1 MTSPG
6 PPGAIDYWCNVF
18 TPEGIRACFTE
29 QPELAEVFR
38 WWRLEDHLVG
48 LEPAEFVATLDAAGV
63 EKVLVPAAKMR
74 SFRTGALIWDVPVA
88 TVAALVEAAPDRI
101 GGLYGI
107 DPRRRMEGV
116 RELEDAVRR
125 QGFVGAHLH
134 PYGFALPLNDA
145 AYYPY
150 YAKCVELDVP
160 LVVQV
165 GHSAEAMPSAVG
177 RPLLLDDVALYFPEL
192 RIVGA
197 HTGWPWVEELIA
209 LAWKHRNV
217 YIGTSAHAPRYW
229 DPALVRFLQSRGMGK
244 VLFGTD
250 YPVLR
255 HQDALAQI
263 AALPL
268 REEARGWLLRETA
281 RKVFKL

>member
-1 MTSPG
+1 MTG
-6 PPGAIDYWCNVF
+6 VIDYWCNLF
-18 TPEGIRACFTE
+18 TPEGIRACFAK

-38 WWRLEDHLVG
+38 WWRMEDRLRG
-48 LEPAEFVATLDAAGV
+48 YSPAEFLERMDAAGV
-63 EKVLVPAAKMR
+63 EMVLVPAAKMR
-74 SFRTGALIWDVPVA
+74 SFRTQELIWDVAVRDVA
-88 TVAALVEAAPDRI
+88 ELIESAPDRF

-107 DPRRRMEGV
+107 NPWRRMDGV
-116 RELEDAVRR
+116 HELEDAVRR

-134 PYGFALPLNDA
+134 PYGFGLPLNDA
-145 AYYPY
+145 GYYPF

-160 LVVQV
+160 VVVQV
-165 GHSAEAMPSAVG
+165 GHSAESMPSALG

-192 RIVGA
+192 RIVAA

-217 YIGTSAHAPRYW
+217 YIGTSAHAPKYW
-229 DPALVRFLQSRGMGK
+229 DPALVRFFGSRGQGK

-250 YPVLR
+250 YPVLL
-255 HQDALAQI
+255 HADALAQVEEL
-263 AALPL
+263 ALKD
-268 REEARGWLLRETA
+268 EARQWLLRDAA

>member
-1 MTSPG
+1 MTG
-6 PPGAIDYWCNVF
+6 VIDYWCNLF
-18 TPEGIRACFTE
+18 TPEGIRTCFVDQE
-29 QPELAEVFR
+29 ELQDVFR
-38 WWRLEDHLVG
+38 WWGLEDRLKG
-48 LEPAEFVATLDAAGV
+48 YAPGEFLALLDEAGV
-63 EKVLVPAAKMR
+63 EMILVPAARMWSHR
-74 SFRTGALIWDVPVA
+74 SQRLLWDVPVR
-88 TVAALVEAAPDRI
+88 TVAELMEAAPDRV

-107 DPRRRMEGV
+107 NPWTRMEGV

-134 PYGFALPLNDA
+134 PYGFGLPLNDA
-145 AYYPY
+145 MYYPF

-165 GHSAEAMPSAVG
+165 GHSAESMPSAHG

-217 YIGTSAHAPRYW
+217 YIGTSAHAPKYW
-229 DPALVRFLQSRGMGK
+229 DPALVRFLNSRGQGK

-250 YPVLR
+250 YPVLQ
-255 HQDALAQI
+255 HGEALAQV
-263 AALPL
+263 AGLGLKDDAQ
-268 REEARGWLLRETA
+268 AWLVRETA

>member
-1 MTSPG
+1 MTG
-6 PPGAIDYWCNVF
+6 VIDYWCNIF
-18 TPEGIRACFTE
+18 TPEGIRACFSDQE
-29 QPELAEVFR
+29 ELREVFR
-38 WWRLEDHLVG
+38 WWRLEDHLRG
-48 LEPAEFVATLDAAGV
+48 YPPAEFLGHLDAAGV
-63 EKVLVPAAKMR
+63 EMVLVPAAKMR
-74 SFRTGALIWDVPVA
+74 SFRSQRMLWEVPVRD
-88 TVAALVEAAPDRI
+88 VAELIEQAPDRI

-107 DPRRRMEGV
+107 DPWSRMSGV

-134 PYGFALPLNDA
+134 PYGFGLPLNDA
-145 AYYPY
+145 AYYPF

-165 GHSAEAMPSAVG
+165 GHSAESMPSALG
-177 RPLLLDDVALYFPEL
+177 RPLLLDDVALYFPDL
-192 RIVGA
+192 RIVAA
-197 HTGWPWVEELIA
+197 HTGWPWVEELLA

-217 YIGTSAHAPRYW
+217 YVGTSAHAPKYW
-229 DPALVRFLQSRGMGK
+229 DPALVRFLGSRGKGK

-255 HQDALAQI
+255 HAEALAQVE
-263 AALPL
+263 ALGL
-268 REEARGWLLRETA
+268 ADDARAWLLRETA

>member
-1 MTSPG
+1 MT
-6 PPGAIDYWCNVF
+6 GAVDYWCNLF
-18 TPEGIRACFTE
+18 TPEGIRACFTD
-29 QPELAEVFR
+29 QDELREVFR
-38 WWRLEDHLVG
+38 WWHLEDRLVG
-48 LEPAEFVATLDAAGV
+48 YPLAEFLGVLDAASV
-63 EKVLVPAAKMR
+63 ETVLVPAARMR
-74 SFRTGALIWDVPVA
+74 SFRTQRMLWEVPVRD
-88 TVAALVEAAPDRI
+88 VAELIEGAPDRI

-107 DPRRRMEGV
+107 DPWSRMAGV
-116 RELEDAVRR
+116 RELEDSVRR

-134 PYGFALPLNDA
+134 PYGFGLPLNDA
-145 AYYPY
+145 AYYPF

-165 GHSAEAMPSAVG
+165 GHSAESMPSALG

-192 RIVGA
+192 RVVAA

-209 LAWKHRNV
+209 LAWKHPNV
-217 YIGTSAHAPRYW
+217 YIGTSAHAPKYW
-229 DPALVRFLQSRGMGK
+229 DPALVRFLGSRGKGK

-255 HQDALAQI
+255 HAEALAQVDGLGL
-263 AALPL
+263 AAD
-268 REEARGWLLRETA
+268 ARAWLVRETA

>member
-1 MTSPG
+1 MKG
-6 PPGAIDYWCNVF
+6 VIDYWCNLF
-18 TPEGIRACFTE
+18 TPAGIESWFRN
-29 QPELAEVFR
+29 QPELLEVFR

-48 LEPAEFVATLDAAGV
+48 YPPAAFLELLDAAGV
-63 EKVLVPAAKMR
+63 ERVLIPAARMR
-74 SFRTGALIWDVPVA
+74 SFRTREPIWQVPVRE
-88 TVAALVEAAPDRI
+88 VAELVETAPDRF

-107 DPRRRMEGV
+107 DPGLRMAGV

-125 QGFVGAHLH
+125 QGFLGAHLH
-134 PYGFALPLNDA
+134 PYGFGLPLNDA
-145 AYYPY
+145 AYYPF

-165 GHSAEAMPSAVG
+165 GHSAEAMPNALG

-192 RIVGA
+192 RIVAA

-209 LAWKHRNV
+209 LAWKHPNV

-229 DPALVRFLQSRGMGK
+229 DPALVRFLNSRGMGK

-255 HQDALAQI
+255 HAEALAQVD
-263 AALPL
+263 ALGL
-268 REEARGWLLRETA
+268 KEEARAWLLRETA

>member
-1 MTSPG
+1 MSG
-6 PPGAIDYWCNVF
+6 VIDYWCNLF
-18 TPEGIRACFTE
+18 TPAGIQACFLD
-29 QPELAEVFR
+29 QPELLEVFR
-38 WWRLEDHLVG
+38 WWRLEDRLRG
-48 LEPAEFVATLDAAGV
+48 YTPAQFVELMDAAGV
-63 EKVLVPAAKMR
+63 ERVLVPAARMR
-74 SFRTGALIWDVPVA
+74 SFRTQELIWNVPVRE
-88 TVAALVEAAPDRI
+88 VAELVEQAPDRFA
-101 GGLYGI
+101 GLYGI
-107 DPRRRMEGV
+107 NPWTRMEGV

-134 PYGFALPLNDA
+134 PYGFGLPVNDA
-145 AYYPY
+145 AYYPF

-160 LVVQV
+160 IVIQV
-165 GHSAEAMPSAVG
+165 GHSAEFMPSAPG
-177 RPLLLDDVALYFPEL
+177 RPLLLDDVALFFPEL

-229 DPALVRFLQSRGMGK
+229 EPALTAFANSRGKGK

-250 YPVLR
+250 YPVLV
-255 HQDALAQI
+255 HADALAQVQ
-263 AALPL
+263 ALDL
-268 REEARGWLLRETA
+268 RDDAEGWLLREAA

>member
-1 MTSPG
+1 VN
-6 PPGAIDYWCNVF
+6 GAIDYWCNIF
-18 TPEGIRACFTE
+18 TPEGIRAWFTE
-29 QPELAEVFR
+29 QEELAEVFR
-38 WWRLEDHLVG
+38 WWKLEDHLKGYSLEDYVG
-48 LEPAEFVATLDAAGV
+48 LLDRAGV
-63 EKVLVPAAKMR
+63 EIVLVPAAKMQ
-74 SFRTGALIWDVPVA
+74 SFQTRKLIWDVPVSA
-88 TVAALVEAAPDRI
+88 VAQLVEQAPDRI
-101 GGLYGI
+101 RGLYGI
-107 DPRRRMEGV
+107 DPWSRMRGV

-134 PYGFALPLNDA
+134 PYGFGLGLNDA
-145 AYYPY
+145 AYYPF

-165 GHSAEAMPSAVG
+165 GHSAESMPSAVG

-192 RIVGA
+192 RIVAA

-209 LAWKHRNV
+209 LAWKHRNIF
-217 YIGTSAHAPRYW
+217 IGTSAHAPKYW
-229 DPALVRFLQSRGMGK
+229 DPTLIRFLKSRGRGK

-255 HQDALAQI
+255 HAETLAQVE
-263 AALPL
+263 ALGL
-268 REEARGWLLRETA
+268 GEENKAWLLRETA

>member
-1 MTSPG
+1 MTG
-6 PPGAIDYWCNVF
+6 VIDYWCNLF
-18 TPEGIRACFTE
+18 TPEGIRACFLE
-29 QPELAEVFR
+29 QEELREVFR
-38 WWRLEDHLVG
+38 WWRLEDHLRG
-48 LEPAEFVATLDAAGV
+48 YPPAEFLALLDAAGV
-63 EKVLVPAAKMR
+63 EMVLVPAARMR
-74 SFRTGALIWDVPVA
+74 SFRSQRLLWDVPVRD
-88 TVAALVEAAPDRI
+88 VAELIETAPDRI

-107 DPRRRMEGV
+107 DPWTRMGGV

-134 PYGFALPLNDA
+134 PYGFGLPLNDA
-145 AYYPY
+145 AYYPF

-165 GHSAEAMPSAVG
+165 GHSAESMPSALG

-192 RIVGA
+192 RIVAA
-197 HTGWPWVEELIA
+197 HTGWPWVEELLA

-217 YIGTSAHAPRYW
+217 YVGTSAHAPRYW
-229 DPALVRFLQSRGMGK
+229 DPALVRFLDSRGRGK

-255 HQDALAQI
+255 HAEALAQLDALA
-263 AALPL
+263 LK
-268 REEARGWLLRETA
+268 EESRAWLLRETA
-281 RKVFKL
+281 RKVFKI

>member
-1 MTSPG
+1 MNG
-6 PPGAIDYWCNVF
+6 VIDYWCNLF
-18 TPEGIRACFTE
+18 TPEGIRACFTD
-29 QPELAEVFR
+29 QPELREVFR
-38 WWRLEDHLVG
+38 WWRMEDRLHG
-48 LEPAEFVATLDAAGV
+48 LSTPEFLQVMDAAGV
-63 EKVLVPAAKMR
+63 ETVLVPAAKMR
-74 SFRTGALIWDVPVA
+74 SFRTRAPLWDVPVRD
-88 TVAALVEAAPDRI
+88 VAELVEQAPDRFA
-101 GGLYGI
+101 GLYGI
-107 DPRRRMEGV
+107 DPGTRMDGV

-125 QGFVGAHLH
+125 QRFVGAHLH
-134 PYGFALPLNDA
+134 PYGFGLPLNDP
-145 AYYPY
+145 AYYPF

-165 GHSAEAMPSAVG
+165 GHSAELMPSALG

-229 DPALVRFLQSRGMGK
+229 DPALVAFANSRGKGK

-255 HQDALAQI
+255 HADALAQVQALGLRGD
-263 AALPL
+263 AAD
-268 REEARGWLLRETA
+268 WLLRETA

>member
-1 MTSPG
+1 MTG
-6 PPGAIDYWCNVF
+6 VIDYWCNLF
-18 TPEGIRACFTE
+18 TPEGIRASFLE
-29 QPELAEVFR
+29 QEELREVFR
-38 WWRLEDHLVG
+38 WWRLEDHLRG
-48 LEPAEFVATLDAAGV
+48 YPPAEFLALLDAAGV
-63 EKVLVPAAKMR
+63 EMVLVPAARMR
-74 SFRTGALIWDVPVA
+74 SFRSQRLLWDVPVRD
-88 TVAALVEAAPDRI
+88 VAELIETAPDRI

-107 DPRRRMEGV
+107 DPWTRMGGV

-134 PYGFALPLNDA
+134 PYGFGLPLNDA
-145 AYYPY
+145 AYYPF

-165 GHSAEAMPSAVG
+165 GHSAESMPSALG

-192 RIVGA
+192 RIVAA
-197 HTGWPWVEELIA
+197 HTGWPWVEELLA

-217 YIGTSAHAPRYW
+217 YVGTSAHAPRYW
-229 DPALVRFLQSRGMGK
+229 DPALVRFLDSRGRGK

-255 HQDALAQI
+255 HAEALAQLDALA
-263 AALPL
+263 LK
-268 REEARGWLLRETA
+268 EESRAWLLRETA
-281 RKVFKL
+281 RKVFKI

>member
-1 MTSPG
+1 MT
-6 PPGAIDYWCNVF
+6 GAIDYWCNLF
-18 TPEGIRACFTE
+18 TPDGIRALFSE
-29 QPELAEVFR
+29 EEELREVFR
-38 WWRLEDHLVG
+38 WWGLEDHLKG
-48 LEPAEFVATLDAAGV
+48 YSAKEFLDRLDEAGV
-63 EKVLVPAAKMR
+63 EMILVPAAKMR
-74 SFRTGALIWDVPVA
+74 SFKRQQMIWDVQVRDVA
-88 TVAALVEAAPDRI
+88 ELCESAPDRI

-107 DPRRRMEGV
+107 NPWSRMEGV

-125 QGFVGAHLH
+125 CGFVGAHLH
-134 PYGFALPLNDA
+134 PYGFGLQLNDA

-150 YAKCVELDVP
+150 YAKCVELDIP

-165 GHSAEAMPSAVG
+165 GHSAEMMPSALG

-192 RIVGA
+192 RIVAA

-209 LAWKHRNV
+209 LAWKHRNI

-229 DPALVRFLQSRGMGK
+229 DPALVRFANSRGKGK

-255 HQDALAQI
+255 HKEALAQI
-263 AALPL
+263 EVLKLHDDAKA
-268 REEARGWLLRETA
+268 WLLRETA

>member
-1 MTSPG
+1 MT
-6 PPGAIDYWCNVF
+6 GAVDYWCNLF
-18 TPEGIRACFTE
+18 TPEGIRACFTD
-29 QPELAEVFR
+29 QDELREVFR
-38 WWRLEDHLVG
+38 WWHLEDRLVG
-48 LEPAEFVATLDAAGV
+48 YPLAEFLDLLDAASV
-63 EKVLVPAAKMR
+63 ETVLVPAARMR
-74 SFRTGALIWDVPVA
+74 SFRTQRMLWDVPVRD
-88 TVAALVEAAPDRI
+88 VAELIEGAPDRV

-107 DPRRRMEGV
+107 DPWSRMAGV

-134 PYGFALPLNDA
+134 PYGFGLPLNDA
-145 AYYPY
+145 AYYPF

-165 GHSAEAMPSAVG
+165 GHSAESMPSALG

-192 RIVGA
+192 RVVAA

-209 LAWKHRNV
+209 LAWKHPNV
-217 YIGTSAHAPRYW
+217 YVGTSAHAPKYW
-229 DPALVRFLQSRGMGK
+229 DPALVRFLGSRGKGK

-255 HQDALAQI
+255 HAEALAQVDGLGLS
-263 AALPL
+263 AD
-268 REEARGWLLRETA
+268 ARAWLVRETA

>member
-1 MTSPG
+1 MTG
-6 PPGAIDYWCNVF
+6 VIDYWCNIF

-29 QPELAEVFR
+29 QEELREVFR
-38 WWRLEDHLVG
+38 WWKLEDHLEG
-48 LEPAEFVATLDAAGV
+48 HTPRAFLEILDRAGV
-63 EKVLVPAAKMR
+63 ETVLVPAARMH
-74 SFRTGALIWDVPVA
+74 SFRTRRPIWNVSVS
-88 TVAALVEAAPDRI
+88 TVAELAEQAPDRI
-101 GGLYGI
+101 RGLYGI
-107 DPRRRMEGV
+107 DPWTRMDGV
-116 RELEDAVRR
+116 RALEDAVRR

-134 PYGFALPLNDA
+134 PYGFGLALNDA
-145 AYYPY
+145 AYYPF

-165 GHSAEAMPSAVG
+165 GHSAESMPSAVG

-192 RIVGA
+192 RIVAA

-209 LAWKHRNV
+209 LAWKHRNLF
-217 YIGTSAHAPRYW
+217 IGTSAHAPKYW
-229 DPALVRFLQSRGMGK
+229 DPALVRFLGSRGMGK

-255 HQDALAQI
+255 HAEALAQI
-263 AALPL
+263 EPL
-268 REEARGWLLRETA
+268 GLRDEARAWLLRETA

>member
-1 MTSPG
+1 MTG
-6 PPGAIDYWCNVF
+6 VIDYWCNLF
-18 TPEGIRACFTE
+18 TPEGIRACFLE
-29 QPELAEVFR
+29 QEELREVFR
-38 WWRLEDHLVG
+38 WWRLEDHLRG
-48 LEPAEFVATLDAAGV
+48 YPPAEFLALLDAAGV
-63 EKVLVPAAKMR
+63 EMVLVPAARMR
-74 SFRTGALIWDVPVA
+74 SFRSQRLLWDVPVRD
-88 TVAALVEAAPDRI
+88 VAELIEGAPDRF

-107 DPRRRMEGV
+107 DPWTRMDGV

-134 PYGFALPLNDA
+134 PYGFGLPMNDA
-145 AYYPY
+145 AYYPF

-165 GHSAEAMPSAVG
+165 GHSAEAMPSALG

-192 RIVGA
+192 RIVAA

-209 LAWKHRNV
+209 LAWKHPNL
-217 YIGTSAHAPRYW
+217 YIGTSAHAPKYW
-229 DPALVRFLQSRGMGK
+229 DPALVRFLDARGRGK

-255 HQDALAQI
+255 HAEALAQ
-263 AALPL
+263 LESLTL
-268 REEARGWLLRETA
+268 REESRVWLLRETA
-281 RKVFKL
+281 RKVFKI

>member
-1 MTSPG
+1 MAG
-6 PPGAIDYWCNVF
+6 VIDYWCNLF
-18 TPEGIRACFTE
+18 TPEGIRSCFTE
-29 QPELAEVFR
+29 PEELREVFR
-38 WWRLEDHLVG
+38 WWRLEDRLRG
-48 LEPAEFVATLDAAGV
+48 YPPREFLQLLDAAGV
-63 EKVLVPAAKMR
+63 QTVLVPAARMR
-74 SFRTGALIWDVPVA
+74 SFRTQAMLWEVPVRA
-88 TVAALVEAAPDRI
+88 VAELIETAPDRV

-107 DPRRRMEGV
+107 DPWRRMEGV

-134 PYGFALPLNDA
+134 PYGFGLPINDA

-165 GHSAEAMPSAVG
+165 GHSAESMPSALG
-177 RPLLLDDVALYFPEL
+177 RPILLDDVALYFPEL

-217 YIGTSAHAPRYW
+217 YVGTSAHAPKYW
-229 DPALVRFLQSRGMGK
+229 DPALVAFAKSRGKGK

-250 YPVLR
+250 YPVLL
-255 HQDALAQI
+255 HAEALAQVQ
-263 AALPL
+263 ALGFTADA
-268 REEARGWLLRETA
+268 EAWLLRETA